1 MRRSHQTLLLG
12 LAGTALWGCS
22 ALLGL
27 DRFDGASL
35 AVESEAGD
43 PLDSADAE
51 ADGTGNASTAPDG
64 NGSEG
69 LDGTSA
75 TADAG
80 GGQGAAPGDDG
91 TGQETAATDDAA
103 ANDAT
108 SNVADSGDAIGAE
121 ASRGSSLADAANDGT
136 SDAAAPLFS
145 YTFDTS
151 TQGWSVFWAG
161 LGDAGAEAC
170 SLVLST
176 TEGDPTPGSLEL
188 KAPFNGPSESLN
200 MGVVYGDGGV
210 DLTGRTVTMNVK
222 LSSGLSS
229 DSNHP
234 GYALQFTQD
243 VKTNWADNGVVALQ
257 PGEGWITLTMSL
269 DHPKGTVANGF
280 SPAAIHNV
288 GVQFGI
294 PDGPAVS
301 SCSAADIFIDTVVIQ

>member
-1 MRRSHQTLLLG
+1 MLLLG
-12 LAGTALWGCS
+12 LAGTAMWGCS

-35 AVESEAGD
+35 AVESEAGE

-51 ADGTGNASTAPDG
+51 ADGTANAMTAPDA

-69 LDGTSA
+69 SDGSSA

-80 GGQGAAPGDDG
+80 GGQGAEASDG
-91 TGQETAATDDAA
+91 TGQGTAASDDDDSGYAIDTDASRDDSSLVDG
-103 ANDAT
+103 ANDA
-108 SNVADSGDAIGAE
+108 V
-121 ASRGSSLADAANDGT
+121 
-136 SDAAAPLFS
+136 SDAAVPLFS

-161 LGDAGAEAC
+161 LGDAGADAC
-170 SLVLST
+170 SLTLST

-188 KAPFNGPSESLN
+188 KAPFNGPTESLN

-222 LSSGLSS
+222 LSAGLSS
-229 DSNHP
+229 DPNHL
-234 GYALQFTQD
+234 GYALQFAQD
-243 VKTNWADNGVVALQ
+243 VKSNWADNGVVGLH
-257 PGEGWITLTMSL
+257 PGAEWITLTMTL
-269 DHPKGTVANGF
+269 DHPKGNVANGF

-294 PDGPAVS
+294 PGGAAVS